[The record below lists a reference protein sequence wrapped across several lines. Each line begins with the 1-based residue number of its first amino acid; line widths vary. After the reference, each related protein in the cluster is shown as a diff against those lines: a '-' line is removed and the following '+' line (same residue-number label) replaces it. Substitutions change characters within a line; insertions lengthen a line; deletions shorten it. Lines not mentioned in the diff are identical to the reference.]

1 MRSQIALLSVAW
13 TALFFASSAAAQSL
27 AAVPHPDVKAGERV
41 LDYRAGYALADD
53 GRSPRFG
60 QRYHF
65 MVALDDRIRL
75 RVVVQH
81 GERADGVVATQT
93 ISPQAQVQLVESES
107 SGGWDSAIRLDGFI
121 PIDGRPGRARLGY
134 FNAIDFGRSIEAR
147 GDLFLARDFGDQGVP
162 GVQIETRAELS
173 FAAAAKTRAGV
184 QLFNALNSTAR
195 FGSFDEQ
202 RHQLGVFA
210 RSKPAKRLGVEA
222 GWLFGLSGAAPDA
235 DFRLIVTYSL

>member
-1 MRSQIALLSVAW
+1 MRRLI
-13 TALFFASSAAAQSL
+13 ALFFTVLAAPALAPSAAAQSL

-41 LDYRAGYALADD
+41 FDYRAGYALGDD
-53 GRSPRFG
+53 GRSSRFG

-93 ISPQAQVQLVESES
+93 VSPQAQFQLVESER

-121 PIDGRPGRARLGY
+121 PIDGRPGRARVGV
-134 FNAIDFGRSIEAR
+134 FNAIDLGGGVEAR
-147 GDLFLARDFGDQGVP
+147 GNLFLARDFGERAVA

-173 FAAAAKTRAGV
+173 FAAAARTRVGV
-184 QLFNALNSTAR
+184 QLFDALNSTAR

-210 RSKPAKRLGVEA
+210 RAKPGKRLGVEA

-235 DFRLIVTYSL
+235 DVRLILTYSL